1 MSWSVHHSESEKLAN
16 LAEVEFRAGRIG
28 EAGDLYKR
36 AADAELRA
44 LDSIGDEKPRT
55 LGITAVSATSL
66 FYKARAF
73 QQAQATA
80 YRYLSNL
87 ALPEFA
93 VEQLRGLVQ
102 TMWAEETARV
112 SGVEFTRDD
121 VLVSV
126 KGGEIVYGGA
136 PLDLILRKVE
146 EVRAMFFRTIEFVM
160 NRPLRRSGAPP
171 LDIQELFRPWLF
183 QAPPGSYQFAV
194 RVQKPKQMELFPGSE
209 ISVEEITN
217 KFLEIVESSVT
228 DPDGA
233 LQRLVPDAEYR
244 TTFIKLARNLAPTPT
259 GKSFSSLEIRSRGRS
274 DKETILLEPAARK
287 LLSDS
292 LKKLKPSPILPPE
305 AREEKLVGVLRAVH
319 LDEDWLEV
327 TIQEDGEKHIRVE
340 KAGDAID
347 DVVGP
352 MVNRRVTVEV
362 TVTKSGKYHFRDIQ
376 SVE

>member
-1 MSWSVHHSESEKLAN
+1 MSWSVHHRESEELAN
-16 LAEVEFRAGRIG
+16 QAEIAFRAGKIND
-28 EAGDLYKR
+28 AGDLYKR
-36 AADAELRA
+36 AADAELHA
-44 LDSIGDEKPRT
+44 LDSIKEDKPRT

-66 FYKARAF
+66 FYKARAY
-73 QQAQATA
+73 QAAQATA
-80 YRYLSNL
+80 YRCLSNST
-87 ALPEFA
+87 LPAFA

-102 TMWAEETARV
+102 TMWAEETARA

-146 EVRAMFFRTIEFVM
+146 EVRAMFYRTIEFIM
-160 NRPLRRSGAPP
+160 NRPLRRHGAPP

-183 QAPPGSYQFAV
+183 QAPAGSYQFAV

-209 ISVEEITN
+209 ISVETVTG
-217 KFLEIVESSVT
+217 KFLEIVETSVS

-233 LQRLVPDAEYR
+233 LRRLVPDAEYR
-244 TTFIKLARNLAPTPT
+244 TTFIKLARNLAPT
-259 GKSFSSLEIRSRGRS
+259 GKSFSSLEIRSQTRS
-274 DKETILLEPAARK
+274 KNEPILLEPNARK
-287 LLSDS
+287 ILSES
-292 LKKLKPSPILPPE
+292 LKKLRPSILPPE
-305 AREEKLVGVLRAVH
+305 AREEKLTGVLRAVH

-327 TIQEDGEKHIRVE
+327 TVQEGGERHIRVE

-352 MVNRRVTVEV
+352 MVNRRVIVEV
-362 TVTKSGKYHFRDIQ
+362 SVTQNGKYHYRDIQ

>member
-1 MSWSVHHSESEKLAN
+1 MSWSVHHGESEKLAN
-16 LAEVEFRAGRIG
+16 LAEVAFRAGRND

-44 LDSIGDEKPRT
+44 LDSIGEEKPRT

-73 QQAQATA
+73 QLAQATA
-80 YRYLSNL
+80 YRYLSNP
-87 ALPEFA
+87 ALPVFA

-136 PLDLILRKVE
+136 PLDLILTKVE
-146 EVRAMFFRTIEFVM
+146 EVRAMFYRTIEFIM
-160 NRPLRRSGAPP
+160 NRPLRRRGAPP
-171 LDIQELFRPWLF
+171 LDIQDLFRPWLF
-183 QAPPGSYQFAV
+183 QAPPSSYQFAV

-209 ISVEEITN
+209 ISVEEVTS

-233 LQRLVPDAEYR
+233 LQRLVPDVEYR
-244 TTFIKLARNLAPTPT
+244 TTFIKLARNLAPT
-259 GKSFSSLEIRSRGRS
+259 GKSFSSLEIRSRART
-274 DKETILLEPAARK
+274 DKETILLEPVARK
-287 LLSDS
+287 LLSDV
-292 LKKLKPSPILPPE
+292 LKKLKPSTPLPPE

-327 TIQEDGEKHIRVE
+327 TVQDDGEKHIRVE

-362 TVTKSGKYHFRDIQ
+362 TVTKSGKYHYRDIQ